1 MTVETLK
8 ILLAIALITPL
19 IHMTLPVEEYE
30 YYYDYYDEYYYID
43 HIELATTSRRP
54 PSRPEDRSRPIIGG
68 VQIQVV
74 PEFCSRNGDLISIL
88 YCLFIARTCTASYA
102 VRVNRTVG
110 FISAGHCAD
119 FSSGFHVYQPIYLPP
134 ICYLQIIIP
143 GWPPRIRRV
152 CIPAPTFA
160 GVVTWASRE
169 YDAMFVKFPDVAPYI
184 LHIEGRWSFHLA
196 IARIMRHYDVK
207 YDLRVCKTGRTTGT
221 TCGAVFGV
229 GKCNVE
235 GNNVPRCIHVRAR
248 AAPGDSGSPLYFHY
262 DIVIGSRVIPA
273 ATLLGHVIG
282 GDEDLGILA
291 ASSITNFLESGFILY
306 R

>member
-1 MTVETLK
+1 VAVETLK
-8 ILLAIALITPL
+8 ILLTIALVTPL
-19 IHMTLPVEEYE
+19 IPITLLVGNHM
-30 YYYDYYDEYYYID
+30 YYYID
-43 HIELATTSRRP
+43 LATTSQRL
-54 PSRPEDRSRPIIGG
+54 PSRPEDLSRPIIGG

-88 YCLFIARTCTASYA
+88 YCLFIARTCTAGYA

-134 ICYLQIIIP
+134 ICYLQIIP
-143 GWPPRIRRV
+143 GLPPRIKWV

-169 YDAMFVKFPDVAPYI
+169 YDAMFVKFSNVTHLI

-196 IARIMRHYDVK
+196 IAGIMRHYDVEVG
-207 YDLRVCKTGRTTGT
+207 LRVCKTGRTTGT
-221 TCGAVFGV
+221 TCGAVFKV
-229 GKCNVE
+229 GSCDVE
-235 GNNVPRCIHVRAR
+235 GNIVPRCIYVWAR

-262 DIVIGSRVIPA
+262 DIVFDSRVIPA

-282 GDEDLGILA
+282 GNETLRILV
-291 ASSITNFLESGFILY
+291 ASSITNILESGFTLH
-306 R
+306 RG